1 MKKSHPLPDGKS
13 LQNKRLATGLF
24 YPKLA
29 VTFCLLA
36 FLINCVSSSL
46 SRAKADYLE
55 AEALQ
60 RSLRLEEATAVYK
73 KTREEVSAT
82 ISRKPTAEGYLL
94 KGLTEVNLNLWAEA
108 EDSFRMAAS
117 LVRKKPG
124 TGQKNSG
131 CTGWPGLLK
140 LRVGV
145 KRLAGSMRF

>member
-1 MKKSHPLPDGKS
+1 M
-13 LQNKRLATGLF
+13 
-24 YPKLA
+24 
-29 VTFCLLA
+29 
-36 FLINCVSSSL
+36 

-117 LVRKKPG
+117 LGEEKARD
-124 TGQKNSG
+124 
-131 CTGWPGLLK
+131 WAEELRLYGLARSLK